1 MKLLVVAC
9 NSVEVSA
16 IDDIAHRAGIPVVG
30 VIDPGTRAAVR
41 TTRNGIIGLIGTQA
55 TVTSGAYD
63 RAVRA
68 TNTEV
73 TLRSQACP
81 AFVEH
86 VERGD
91 TTSAELREAARGYLS
106 PLMADGIDTLILG
119 CTHYPLLSGLLQR
132 ELGPGVV
139 LVSSAEETAKDVYA
153 ALLDHDLQR
162 DANRRPLPRV
172 PGDRRP
178 GCVRACRGHLPGS
191 GAFRGG
197 RRPGATRG
205 RRFVELTV
213 LGMSGTWP
221 PPGGATCGYLVTH
234 DDTAIWLDAG
244 TGTMSRLQQH
254 VAIGDLDAIVI
265 SHGHPDHFVDTI
277 PAFYARHY
285 GKLGEPGLPFYSPPG
300 FVDLISLL
308 VSEDGKNVMAEAYAF
323 TTVHGGD
330 SFEWG
335 RSASTSWR

>member
-1 MKLLVVAC
+1 MSDPRAIGVFDSGVGGLTVARAVLDLLPHEPLIYVGDTARFPYGPKPVDDIKRYALEVADYLIHRDVKLLVVAC

-41 TTRNGIIGLIGTQA
+41 TTRNGIIGLIGTEA

-86 VERGD
+86 VELGD

-153 ALLDHDLQR
+153 ALLDNDLQR
-162 DANRRPLPRV
+162 AQTDVPSHEFLATGDPAAFGRV
-172 PGDRRP
+172 AGIFLGPELSEVGAA
-178 GCVRACRGHLPGS
+178 RAQPVGGGS
-191 GAFRGG
+191 
-197 RRPGATRG
+197 
-205 RRFVELTV
+205 
-213 LGMSGTWP
+213 W
-221 PPGGATCGYLVTH
+221 
-234 DDTAIWLDAG
+234 
-244 TGTMSRLQQH
+244 
-254 VAIGDLDAIVI
+254 
-265 SHGHPDHFVDTI
+265 
-277 PAFYARHY
+277 
-285 GKLGEPGLPFYSPPG
+285 
-300 FVDLISLL
+300 
-308 VSEDGKNVMAEAYAF
+308 N
-323 TTVHGGD
+323 
-330 SFEWG
+330 
-335 RSASTSWR
+335 